1 VQRKGASGGVLTS
14 AHETLTGTRVDL
26 LTPCYWP
33 EVRRG
38 TERFVHDLAEG
49 LVAGGHVPRIVTS
62 HRGRPSTSVE
72 DGIEIVRV
80 PRLPDERLDR
90 RRFEGHLTHLPFSYL
105 ALRSGGAQVA
115 NAFTVA
121 DAAVAA
127 RWSER
132 RGHPA
137 VLSYMGVPDH
147 PGLVDRR
154 RRLQLTEY
162 AVRGCRATVALSQ
175 YAVDEFWRWLG
186 VRARLIYPGVQL
198 ERFTVGTERSEE
210 PTIVCSA
217 TLTEPRKR
225 VQLLIEALQLVRRK
239 RPGARLILDRPRDA
253 TLAGRYDLPEQGVEL
268 VQMDDAATMTELL
281 GRAWAVAL
289 PSWGEA
295 FGLVLI
301 EGLATGTPVVGSA
314 GGAFPE
320 IVDRPEVGRLF
331 EGDAPEPLAK
341 ALLETFE
348 LAGDPSTRAACRAR
362 AEDFSQQRTVAGYE
376 ALYAELV

>member
-1 VQRKGASGGVLTS
+1 VS
-14 AHETLTGTRVDL
+14 APAGERTRVDL

-49 LVAGGHVPRIVTS
+49 LVGDGHEPRIVTS
-62 HRGRPSTSVE
+62 HRGRSSRSVE
-72 DGIEIVRV
+72 EGIEIVRV
-80 PRLPDERLDR
+80 PRLPDGRLDR
-90 RRFEGHLTHLPFSYL
+90 RRFEGHLTHLPFAYMQ
-105 ALRSGGAQVA
+105 LRSGGAQIA

-121 DAAVAA
+121 DAAMAV

-132 RGHPA
+132 SGRPA

-154 RRLQLTEY
+154 RRLQLTER

-175 YAVDEFWRWLG
+175 HAVDEFWRWLG
-186 VRARLIYPGVQL
+186 VRARLIYPGVKL
-198 ERFTVGTERSEE
+198 DRFPVGSERSEE

-217 TLTEPRKR
+217 TLTEARKR
-225 VQLLIEALQLVRRK
+225 VPLLVDALQIVRRD
-239 RPGARLILDRPRDA
+239 RPGARLVLDRPRDPE
-253 TLAGRYDLPEQGVEL
+253 LAARYDHPEDGVDL
-268 VQMDDAATMTELL
+268 VQMDDPEVLAGLL

-289 PSWGEA
+289 PSFGEA

-301 EGLATGTPVVGSA
+301 EGLATGTPVLGSA

-320 IVDRPEVGRLF
+320 IVDRPEVGGLF
-331 EGDAPEPLAK
+331 EGNEPEPLAK

-348 LAGDPSTRAACRAR
+348 LATDPATRKACRAR
-362 AEDFSQQRTVAGYE
+362 AEDFSQDRTVAGYE
-376 ALYAELV
+376 SLYRELL

>member
-1 VQRKGASGGVLTS
+1 V
-14 AHETLTGTRVDL
+14 TGPATERTRVDL

-49 LVAGGHVPRIVTS
+49 LAADGHAPRIVTS
-62 HRGRPSTSVE
+62 HRGRPDKAVE

-80 PRLPDERLDR
+80 PRLPDARLDR
-90 RRFEGHLTHLPFSYL
+90 RRFEGHLTHLPFSYA
-105 ALRSGGAQVA
+105 ALRSGDAQVA
-115 NAFTVA
+115 NAFTVG
-121 DAAVAA
+121 DAAMAV

-132 RGHPA
+132 TGRPA

-154 RRLQLTEY
+154 RRLQLTER

-175 YAVDEFWRWLG
+175 HAADEFWRWLG
-186 VRARLIYPGVQL
+186 VRARLIYPGVAL
-198 ERFTVGTERSEE
+198 ERFAVGSERSDE

-225 VQLLIEALQLVRRK
+225 VPLLVEALRLVRRD
-239 RPGARLILDRPRDA
+239 RPRARLILDRPRDSA
-253 TLAGRYDLPEQGVEL
+253 LAARFDLPDDGVDL
-268 VQMDDAATMTELL
+268 VAMDDPPTMTELL

-320 IVDRPEVGRLF
+320 IVDRPEIGRLF
-331 EGDAPEPLAK
+331 EGDEPEPLAH
-341 ALLETFE
+341 ALLETLE
-348 LAGDPSTRAACRAR
+348 LANDPATRAACRAR
-362 AEDFSQQRTVAGYE
+362 AADFSQQRTVAAYA
-376 ALYAELV
+376 ALYDELR

>member
-1 VQRKGASGGVLTS
+1 LRI
-14 AHETLTGTRVDL
+14 DL

-49 LVAGGHVPRIVTS
+49 LVADGHAPRVVTS
-62 HRGRPSTSVE
+62 HRGRQSEAVE
-72 DGIEIVRV
+72 DGIAITRV
-80 PRLPDERLDR
+80 PRLPDERLNR
-90 RRFEGHLTHLPFSYL
+90 RRFEDHLTHLPFSYA
-105 ALRSGGAQVA
+105 ALRKGDAQVA

-121 DAAVAA
+121 DAAMATL
-127 RWSER
+127 WSAKTGR
-132 RGHPA
+132 PL

-147 PGLVDRR
+147 PGLVHKR
-154 RRLQLTEY
+154 RRLQLTER
-162 AVRGCRATVALSQ
+162 AIRGAAATVGLSQ
-175 YAVDEFWRWLG
+175 YAVDQFEYWLG
-186 VRARLIYPGVQL
+186 VEARLIYPGVEL
-198 ERFTVGTERSEE
+198 SRFSVGSERSDQ

-225 VQLLIEALQLVRRK
+225 VDLLVEALRLIRRE
-239 RPGARLILDRPRDA
+239 RPGARLVLDRPSDPA
-253 TLAGRYDLPEQGVEL
+253 LAARYDLPGEGVDLLPMNDSAEL
-268 VQMDDAATMTELL
+268 AALL

-331 EGDAPEPLAK
+331 EGDEPEPLAR
-341 ALLETFE
+341 ALLDVFE
-348 LAGDPSTRAACRAR
+348 LAEDPATRAACRAR
-362 AEDFSQQRTVAGYE
+362 AEDFSQRRTVEAYE
-376 ALYAELV
+376 ALYDELR

>member
-1 VQRKGASGGVLTS
+1 M
-14 AHETLTGTRVDL
+14 
-26 LTPCYWP
+26 
-33 EVRRG
+33 RRG

-49 LVAGGHVPRIVTS
+49 LIADGNEPRIVTS
-62 HRGRPSTSVE
+62 HRGKRSTGTE
-72 DGIEIVRV
+72 DGIPIVRV
-80 PRLPDERLDR
+80 PRLPEDRLQR
-90 RRFEGHLTHLPFSYL
+90 RRFEDHLTHLPFSYL

-115 NAFTVA
+115 NAFTVG
-121 DAAVAA
+121 DAAMAT

-132 RGHPA
+132 TGRPA

-154 RRLQLTEY
+154 RRLQLTER

-175 YAVDEFWRWLG
+175 YAVDEFERWLG
-186 VRARLIYPGVQL
+186 VKARLIYPGVEL
-198 ERFTVGTERSEE
+198 GRFTVGDERSEQ

-225 VQLLIEALQLVRRK
+225 VSLLVEALRLVRRE
-239 RPGARLILDRPRDA
+239 RPGARLILDRPSDPALA
-253 TLAGRYDLPEQGVEL
+253 TRYDLPDDGVDL
-268 VQMDDAATMTELL
+268 VQMDDPATMTELL
-281 GRAWAVAL
+281 GRAWTVAL

-301 EGLATGTPVVGSA
+301 EGLACGTPVVGSA

-320 IVDRPEVGRLF
+320 IVDRSEVGRLF
-331 EGDAPEPLAK
+331 EGDEPEPLAQ

-348 LAGDPSTRAACRAR
+348 LAADPATRAACRAR
-362 AEDFSQQRTVAGYE
+362 AEDFSQRRTVAGYE
-376 ALYAELV
+376 ALYEELLA

>member
-1 VQRKGASGGVLTS
+1 L
-14 AHETLTGTRVDL
+14 RVDL
-26 LTPCYWP
+26 LTPCFWP

-49 LVAGGHVPRIVTS
+49 LVADGHAARVVTS
-62 HRGRPSTSVE
+62 HRGAPSRAVE

-80 PRLPDERLDR
+80 PRLPEARLDR
-90 RRFEGHLTHLPFSYL
+90 RRFEPHLTHLPFSYL

-115 NAFTVA
+115 NAFTVG
-121 DAAVAA
+121 DAAAAA
-127 RWSER
+127 RWSQR
-132 RGHPA
+132 NGSAA

-154 RRLQLTEY
+154 RRLQLTEA
-162 AVRGCRATVALSQ
+162 AVKGCRATVALSQ
-175 YAVDEFWRWLG
+175 YAVDEFERWLG
-186 VRARLIYPGVQL
+186 VEARLIYPGVDL
-198 ERFTVGTERSEE
+198 DRFALGSQRSEE

-225 VQLLIEALQLVRRK
+225 VPLLIDALQLIRRE
-239 RPGARLILDRPRDA
+239 RPSARLILDRPRDA
-253 TLAGRYDLPEQGVEL
+253 ALAARYDLPEQGVEL
-268 VQMDDAATMTELL
+268 VQMDDAATMAELL
-281 GRAWAVAL
+281 GSAWAVAL

-320 IVDRPEVGRLF
+320 IVDRPEIGRLF
-331 EGDAPEPLAK
+331 EGDEPEPLAR

-348 LAGDPSTRAACRAR
+348 LAADSGTREACRAR
-362 AEDFSQQRTVAGYE
+362 AEKFSQRRTVAAYE
-376 ALYAELV
+376 ALYEELAG

>member
-1 VQRKGASGGVLTS
+1 L
-14 AHETLTGTRVDL
+14 RVDL
-26 LTPCYWP
+26 LTPCFWP

-49 LVAGGHVPRIVTS
+49 LVAGGHAPRIVTS
-62 HRGRPSTSVE
+62 HRGRPTCARE

-80 PRLPDERLDR
+80 PRLPDDRLRR
-90 RRFEGHLTHLPFSYL
+90 RRFEDHLTHLPFSYA
-105 ALRSGGAQVA
+105 ALRTGGAALA

-121 DAAVAA
+121 DAAMAV
-127 RWSER
+127 RWSQR
-132 RGHPA
+132 TGRPA

-154 RRLQLTEY
+154 RRLQLTER

-175 YAVDEFWRWLG
+175 HAVDQFERWLG
-186 VRARLIYPGVQL
+186 VKARLIYPGVQL
-198 ERFTVGTERSEE
+198 ERFTVGSERSAD

-225 VQLLIEALQLVRRK
+225 VALLVEALRIARRD
-239 RPGARLILDRPRDA
+239 RPNARLILDRPRDPA
-253 TLAGRYDLPEQGVEL
+253 LAARFDLPDDGVEL
-268 VQMDDAATMTELL
+268 VSMDDAAKLSELL
-281 GRAWAVAL
+281 GRAWTVAL

-301 EGLATGTPVVGSA
+301 EGLAAGTPVVGSA

-331 EGDAPEPLAK
+331 AGDEPEPLAR

-348 LAGDPSTRAACRAR
+348 LAADPATRAVCRAR
-362 AEDFSQQRTVAGYE
+362 AEDFSQAKTVAGYE
-376 ALYAELV
+376 ALYEELI